1 MADET
6 TTATTEAADTT
17 TAATTATTAPATSE
31 KPAKAAKTEASTTA
45 STSDYDWR
53 AAIAGEDK
61 KAAKRLE
68 RFTDLQQLGKSY
80 FEAEAKLTSGKLV
93 QIPGEDA
100 TDDDRAAWAKARG
113 IPESPDKYEIKAKPP
128 EGMELTPGEQD
139 RLKAIT
145 ARLHA
150 AGGVKADP
158 EVVNLAH
165 EIYYAERMEAESQMI
180 AQAQI
185 QKEETEAY
193 LKKIWPGQEL
203 KRNVAFADQAITHYF
218 KEEFA
223 AIKDLQFADGTRLGD
238 NLQFIQ
244 AMARIGRDTMEDPV
258 FLEAGRNGADA
269 GKSLDQELESIMSL
283 RASNRGK
290 YNSPETQRRLAE
302 IYAAKARHD
311 ERSGVN

>member
-6 TTATTEAADTT
+6 TTTEATETTEATT
-17 TAATTATTAPATSE
+17 TATTATTE
-31 KPAKAAKTEASTTA
+31 KPAKAAKTEAATTSSA
-45 STSDYDWR
+45 TDYDWR
-53 AAIAGEDK
+53 GVVSGGDPK
-61 KAAKRLE
+61 VAKRLE
-68 RFTDLQQLGKSY
+68 RITDLQQFGKSY

-100 TDDDRAAWAKARG
+100 TDEDRAAWAKSRG
-113 IPESPDKYEIKAKPP
+113 IPESPDKYEIKVKPP
-128 EGMELTPGEQD
+128 EGLELTDGEKD

-165 EIYYAERMEAESQMI
+165 EIYYAERMEAESQLM
-180 AQAQI
+180 ATAHI
-185 QKEETEAY
+185 QKEQTEAY

-203 KRNVAFADQAITHYF
+203 KRNVAFADQAISHYF
-218 KEEFA
+218 KEDFA

-238 NLQFIQ
+238 NLQFVQ

-269 GKSLDQELESIMSL
+269 SKSLDKELEGIMSL
-283 RASNRGK
+283 RGSNRAK
-290 YNSPETQRRLAE
+290 YNAPETQKRLAE

-311 ERSGVN
+311 ERSGAN